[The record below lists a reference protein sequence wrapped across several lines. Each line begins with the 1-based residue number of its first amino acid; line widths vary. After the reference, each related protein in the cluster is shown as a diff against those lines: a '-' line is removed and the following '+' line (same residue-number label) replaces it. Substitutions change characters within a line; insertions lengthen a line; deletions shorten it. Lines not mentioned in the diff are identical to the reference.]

1 MGLKKI
7 QSSAQLDLL
16 TSQRAYRPGPFELK
30 LWFIL
35 SQFILWSDD
44 SVYIMIGVFVEFKYY
59 LLIYKV
65 HHKLWGITLI
75 YYVYYIVVWSIEGR
89 MN

>member
-1 MGLKKI
+1 MTIWGILNSTRFVDWVTGLKKI

-44 SVYIMIGVFVEFKYY
+44 SVYIMIGVFVD
-59 LLIYKV
+59 I
-65 HHKLWGITLI
+65 
-75 YYVYYIVVWSIEGR
+75 
-89 MN
+89 